1 MEVCI
6 DTSMKYGERFA
17 SVDIGIL
24 MCKIMCKKLR
34 IKFLKFYGYIV
45 AREIVI

>member
-24 MCKIMCKKLR
+24 MYTKKLR